1 MNKKIRI
8 IYMLAILLL
17 LTMFVCTYPVYA
29 STSRE
34 KQELVNIL
42 NQYKND
48 LGDLNQLKTV
58 IDKIYSDV
66 NSANTVDDNL
76 KQTLKD
82 DINMLDNVSGI
93 NSLLLTVLK
102 SELNSQMDELNDS
115 NLGELK
121 EEVKTIKDWVDEQV
135 GASDNG
141 DDNPTDN
148 TGNTTTPSGSNN
160 TSGGTTGSNTSNG
173 KDNTQNKGNNSTK
186 GNTTTTTI
194 GTKPNKTFTL
204 PNTGA
209 GRFAL
214 LAFIVLVI
222 ITISSLIKYNKMK
235 EIK

>member
-1 MNKKIRI
+1 MNKKIKI

-29 STSRE
+29 STSSE

-93 NSLLLTVLK
+93 NSLILTVLK

-121 EEVKTIKDWVDEQV
+121 EEVQTIKDWVDEQV

-141 DDNPTDN
+141 DDNQPDN
-148 TGNTTTPSGSNN
+148 TGNTTTPSGSN
-160 TSGGTTGSNTSNG
+160 TSNG
-173 KDNTQNKGNNSTK
+173 KDNNTQNKGNNSTK
-186 GNTTTTTI
+186 GNTTTTTT

-214 LAFIVLVI
+214 LAFIVLAI
-222 ITISSLIKYNKMK
+222 ITIGSLIKYNKLK